1 MGRFVILLIIPI
13 VIGLFIAAAVVVI
26 NGLRDRRVDARRA
39 LLEASPPDG
48 VFSPT
53 DATGTEESSHPTHRR
68 IAS

>member
-1 MGRFVILLIIPI
+1 MGRFVILLIVPI
-13 VIGLFIAAAVVVI
+13 VLGVLIAAAVVVI
-26 NGLRDRRVDARRA
+26 HGLRDRRIDARRT

-53 DATGTEESSHPTHRR
+53 DDTGTEESPRPTHRR